1 MRISLFSILILSSC
15 SHLTLKNPRVKSEVR
30 VLDLATV
37 QLTAE
42 ASPKVWAG
50 TTFGQHPV
58 YEKKP
63 WQWRGRDSVGAPAES
78 FVSPMFLGGDDLLVA
93 TLGGGLSLL
102 SIKTGAVRWT
112 LPVAIGVAATPYVSG
127 SSVFVAGMD
136 AQVRKLKLSN
146 GEVEWTSPISAES
159 LGGIA
164 ASGGMLYVSTGDD
177 ALWALDEKTG
187 KSLWTY
193 KRPGPDSSVYWSLRG
208 TSMPLLS
215 ADAKKIFI
223 GFSDGAFVC
232 LESVSGQTVW
242 ERRFDKSGRFKDVDT
257 TPVLSVDGK
266 LVFVS
271 LVDGE
276 MMALKTADGAT
287 AWTTPGASAYSPA
300 LDSKDKALYLS
311 TADGYLQRISL
322 EDTRIQWS
330 LSLQGRGP
338 ATTPVMIGEKHLAVT
353 TVHGAVLIVNR
364 ESGRIVWERNLAYGV
379 LAPVA
384 FDGRRMVV
392 LSSRNRLHI
401 HRVDEIL

>member
-1 MRISLFSILILSSC
+1 MRIPLLSILVLSSC
-15 SHLTLKNPRVKSEVR
+15 SHLNFKNPKAKSEIR

-37 QLTAE
+37 QMTAE
-42 ASPKVWAG
+42 STPNVWSS
-50 TTFGQHPV
+50 TTFGERKIF
-58 YEKKP
+58 EKKA
-63 WQWRGRDSVGAPAES
+63 WQWRGRDSVGAPPES
-78 FVSPMFLGGDDLLVA
+78 FIAPLFLGGDDLLVA

-102 SIKTGAVRWT
+102 SIKTGAVRWS
-112 LPVAIGVAATPYVSG
+112 LAVPIGVASAPYVSG

-159 LGGIA
+159 LGGIS

-187 KSLWTY
+187 RSLWTY

-208 TSMPLLS
+208 TAVPLLS
-215 ADAKKIFI
+215 ADAKKVFI

-242 ERRFDKSGRFKDVDT
+242 ERRFDKSGRFKDADT
-257 TPVLSVDGK
+257 TPVLSADGK

-276 MMALKTADGAT
+276 MMALKSADGTT
-287 AWTTPGASAYSPA
+287 AWTTPGASAYPPT

-311 TADGYLQRISL
+311 TADGFLQRISL
-322 EDTRIQWS
+322 DDTRVQWS
-330 LSLQGRGP
+330 LSLQKRGP
-338 ATTPVMIGEKHLAVT
+338 ATTPVLIGEKHLAVT
-353 TVHGAVLIVNR
+353 TVLGAVLIVNR
-364 ESGRIVWERNLAYGV
+364 ENGRIVWERNLAYGV

-392 LSSRNRLHI
+392 LSARNRLHI